1 MIFVTS
7 LFYFVFISGI
17 ISMVLW
23 RASLLDRSKMFQLAL
38 DCQHTTGRWES
49 IFLPEQHNQ
58 PTQVLF
64 AAGYDSS
71 QVFKFNPEDG
81 SWKNMSERLP
91 HSMLYS
97 KMAVIGGRIW
107 LVSGMD
113 SKEKFRKEVF
123 NLSVIAIAS
132 SEKLFTGVR
141 VSSN

>member
-1 MIFVTS
+1 MC
-7 LFYFVFISGI
+7 LFHSVFLSGI

-23 RASLLDRSKMFQLAL
+23 RASLLEISKMFQLAL
-38 DCQHTTGRWES
+38 DWLHTTGRWES

-64 AAGYDSS
+64 AAGYNSS

-91 HSMLYS
+91 HSMLHS

-107 LVSGMD
+107 LVSGKD
-113 SKEKFRKEVF
+113 SKGKFRKEVF

-132 SEKLFTGVR
+132 SEKLFTGV
-141 VSSN
+141 